1 MNRPSRGTSSACAI
15 LATAGLLLAQTARA
29 ALPDIRQTTFAA
41 RVVPDERRSR
51 RASRAMPHSTAA
63 ARLIA
68 RGGELDAAL
77 AQAGYR
83 ATSATSINIGGA
95 AGDAAIREVLA
106 DGFCDKVNNEA
117 YTAIGAYVRGN
128 ELWLVLAARFVAPGE
143 NDSQPWRSE
152 CSRLV
157 NAAREQDRR
166 CGRQRLRATHA
177 LTLSATLTQA
187 AAAHAA
193 DMAANDY
200 MGHRGSDGSEAAE
213 RVTRAGYRWSSVGE
227 NVAAGQP
234 DAETVVAAWLD
245 SPGHCANLMGPQFR
259 EMGVAFA
266 VAPQSDLRIR
276 WAQVFAAPR

>member
-1 MNRPSRGTSSACAI
+1 MNRRSPTTPSIRVAVA
-15 LATAGLLLAQTARA
+15 AAALLLAHAAPA
-29 ALPDIRQTTFAA
+29 ALPDI
-41 RVVPDERRSR
+41 VNDIRSTGCAR
-51 RASRAMPHSTAA
+51 RAPVATRVASDAALDAA

-117 YTAIGAYVRGN
+117 YTAIGTYVRGN
-128 ELWLVLAARFVAPGE
+128 ELWLVLAARFTAPGE
-143 NDSQPWRSE
+143 NDSQAVAERVLE
-152 CSRLV
+152 LV
-157 NAAREQDRR
+157 NAARKQDRR

-266 VAPQSDLRIR
+266 VAPQSGLRIL

>member
-1 MNRPSRGTSSACAI
+1 MNGRGRGTVSTRAI
-15 LATAGLLLAQTARA
+15 LATVGLLLAQTARA
-29 ALPDIRQTTFAA
+29 ELIDIVNDIRSTGCA
-41 RVVPDERRSR
+41 R
-51 RASRAMPHSTAA
+51 RAPAETRVASDAALDAA

-95 AGDAAIREVLA
+95 VGDDAIREVLE
-106 DGFCDKVNNEA
+106 DGFCDKVNNDA
-117 YTAIGAYVRGN
+117 YTAVGTYVRGN
-128 ELWLVLAARFVAPGE
+128 ELWLVLAARFTAPGE
-143 NDSQPWRSE
+143 GDLQAVAERVLV
-152 CSRLV
+152 LV
-157 NAAREQDRR
+157 NDARKQDRR

-177 LTLSATLTQA
+177 LTLSATLMQA

-193 DMAANDY
+193 DMAANGY

-213 RVTRAGYRWSSVGE
+213 RVTRAGDGWRAVGE

-234 DAETVVAAWLD
+234 DAETVVTAWLD
-245 SPGHCANLMGPQFR
+245 SPGHCANLMGPQFT
-259 EMGVAFA
+259 EMGVAFV
-266 VAPQSDLRIR
+266 VAPQSDLRIL